1 MAWPKGR
8 LKKRRPTPEHGSMR
22 ALVPSWQEWMRTRN
36 YSAHTVHVH
45 GVHLEYFLEWCEERG
60 IAQPEDVSLAVIE
73 SYQRWLYNYRRKNG
87 RPLAFPSQHSRL
99 VTVRVFFKYLART
112 KRIDANPAADL
123 EYPLLGPRML
133 PRAVLTAAE
142 AELVLAQPDLRDPLG
157 LRDRAILEVFYSTG
171 MRRGE
176 LVKLRL
182 YDIDPG
188 KGTVFIHQG
197 KGRKDRVIPIGERAL
212 AWVEKYV
219 VEVRPLLAME
229 PDDGTLFLAA
239 MGQALTPNAVSAGMG
254 RYVAAAGIDKPG
266 ACHVFRHTMATL
278 MLEHG
283 ADIRFIQEMLGH
295 ANLETTQIYTRVS
308 IQTLKDIHTAAHPA
322 AKLEKTRSEPAH
334 RELAEPAEVPADPAL
349 QETHSFS
356 RRQLWK
362 ARPPAPP
369 SSEEP

>member
-8 LKKRRPTPEHGSMR
+8 PRKARPVLAPGSMR
-22 ALVPSWQEWMRTRN
+22 ALVPPWQEWMRARN

-45 GVHLEYFLEWCEERG
+45 GVHLELFMEWCEERG
-60 IAQPEDVSLAVIE
+60 IARPEDVSLAVIE
-73 SYQRWLYNYRRKNG
+73 SYQRWLYNYRRPNG
-87 RPLAFPSQHSRL
+87 KPLAFQSQHGRL
-99 VTVRVFFKYLART
+99 VSLRVFFKYLVRAR
-112 KRIDANPAADL
+112 RIDANPAADL

-157 LRDRAILEVFYSTG
+157 LRDRAMLEVFYSTG

-182 YDIDPG
+182 YDVDG
-188 KGTVFIHQG
+188 AKGTVFIHQG

-219 VEVRPLLAME
+219 AEVRPLLSME
-229 PDDGTLFLAA
+229 PDDGTLFLAVI
-239 MGQALTPNAVSAGMG
+239 GRALTPNAVSQTMR
-254 RYVAAAGIDKPG
+254 RYVEASGIEKTG

-278 MLEHG
+278 MLENG
-283 ADIRFIQEMLGH
+283 ADIRYIQEMLGH

-322 AKLEKTRSEPAH
+322 AKLATTRGEDAH
-334 RELAEPAEVPADPAL
+334 QELEASAEVSADPAL
-349 QETHSFS
+349 QEAHPFS

-362 ARPPAPP
+362 PRPTSLPP
-369 SSEEP
+369 SSSD